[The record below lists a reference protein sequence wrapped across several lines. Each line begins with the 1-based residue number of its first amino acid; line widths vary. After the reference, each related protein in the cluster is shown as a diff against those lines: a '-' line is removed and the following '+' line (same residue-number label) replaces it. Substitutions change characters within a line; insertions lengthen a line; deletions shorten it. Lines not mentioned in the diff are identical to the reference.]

1 LSILVDEGTR
11 VIIQG
16 ITGREAVSFTR
27 DMLDY
32 GAEVVGGVT
41 PGRGGRDVLGVRVH
55 DSVRQ
60 ITQRERVDASVLAVP
75 APFVRDAAFEAIEA
89 GVPLLVI
96 VTERVPRRDVV
107 QVLELARLRGSRVIG
122 PNTMGIISPGRTKV
136 GSIGGPAEDTRKS
149 FAPGPVGV
157 MSRSGGMTTELS
169 NLLTQSGLG
178 QSTAISMGGDPI
190 VGSTFAELLPLWRDD
205 AETKALV
212 LFCEPGGP
220 LEAALADQARLPA
233 RRTGG
238 PDGRVRREAP
248 PGRRAGGPLPI
259 VAFIAGHFTAE
270 MPGVRFGHAGS
281 IVEGKADTAGEKA
294 RVMRE
299 AGIVVADDFSQIP
312 ALVKRALGEH

>member
-1 LSILVDEGTR
+1 VAILVDKSTS
-11 VIIQG
+11 VIVQG

-27 DMLDY
+27 DMMDY
-32 GAEVVGGVT
+32 GAKVVGGVT
-41 PGRGGRDVLGVRVH
+41 PGRGGRDVLGVPVH

-60 ITQRERVDASVLAVP
+60 ITEKERVDASVLAVP

-122 PNTMGIISPGRTKV
+122 PNTMGVISPGKTKV

-149 FAPGPVGV
+149 FVPGPVGV

-169 NLLTQSGLG
+169 NLLTQNGLG
-178 QSTAISMGGDPI
+178 QSTAISMGGDPMI
-190 VGSTFAELLPLWRDD
+190 GSTFAELLPLWEEDP
-205 AETKALV
+205 ETKALV

-220 LEAALADQARLPA
+220 LEAALAE
-233 RRTGG
+233 
-238 PDGRVRREAP
+238 RVQKE
-248 PGRRAGGPLPI
+248 GNSLPI
-259 VAFIAGHFTAE
+259 IAFIAGHFTAD

-281 IVEGKADTAGEKA
+281 IVEGKADTAAEKA
-294 RVMRE
+294 RIMRQ
-299 AGIVVADDFSQIP
+299 AGIIVADDFSEVP
-312 ALVKRALGEH
+312 ALVKRAIGEP

>member
-1 LSILVDEGTR
+1 MAILVEQSTS
-11 VIIQG
+11 VIVQG

-32 GAEVVGGVT
+32 GAKVVGGVT
-41 PGRGGRDVLGVRVH
+41 PGRGGRDVLGVPVY

-60 ITQRERVDASVLAVP
+60 ITEKERVDASVLAVP

-122 PNTMGIISPGRTKV
+122 PNTMGVISPGKTKV
-136 GSIGGPAEDTRKS
+136 GSIGGPAEDTRKA
-149 FAPGPVGV
+149 FVPGPVGV
-157 MSRSGGMTTELS
+157 MSRSGGMTTELA
-169 NLLTQSGLG
+169 NLLTQNGLG

-190 VGSTFAELLPLWRDD
+190 VGSTFAELLPMWEEDP
-205 AETKALV
+205 ETKALV

-220 LEAALADQARLPA
+220 LEAALAEKVRCESPPA
-233 RRTGG
+233 G
-238 PDGRVRREAP
+238 
-248 PGRRAGGPLPI
+248 RAGNSLPI
-259 VAFIAGHFTAE
+259 VAFIAGHFTAD

-281 IVEGKADTAGEKA
+281 IVEGKADTAAEKA
-294 RVMRE
+294 RIMRE
-299 AGIVVADDFSQIP
+299 AGIIVADDFSEIP
-312 ALVKRALGEH
+312 ALVKRALGEG

>member
-1 LSILVDEGTR
+1 VDQGTR
-11 VIIQG
+11 VIVQG

-32 GAEVVGGVT
+32 GAKVVGGVT
-41 PGRGGRDVLGVRVH
+41 PGRGGRDVLGVPVY

-60 ITQRERVDASVLAVP
+60 ITEKEHVDASVLAVP
-75 APFVRDAAFEAIEA
+75 APFARDAAFEAIEA

-122 PNTMGIISPGRTKV
+122 PNTMGIISPGKTKV

-149 FAPGPVGV
+149 FLPGPVGV

-190 VGSTFAELLPLWRDD
+190 VGSTFAELLPLWEEDP
-205 AETKALV
+205 ETRALV

-220 LEAALADQARLPA
+220 LEAALAEE
-233 RRTGG
+233 
-238 PDGRVRREAP
+238 VRRE
-248 PGRRAGGPLPI
+248 GNPLPI
-259 VAFIAGHFTAE
+259 IAFIAGHFTAE

-281 IVEGKADTAGEKA
+281 IVEGKADTAEEKA
-294 RVMRE
+294 RIMRD
-299 AGIVVADDFSQIP
+299 AGIVVADDFSEIP
-312 ALVKRALGEH
+312 ALVERALRGRS

>member
-1 LSILVDEGTR
+1 MPILVDQDTR
-11 VIIQG
+11 VIVQG

-32 GAEVVGGVT
+32 GARVVGGVT
-41 PGRGGRDVLGVRVH
+41 PGRGGRDVLGVPVY

-60 ITQRERVDASVLAVP
+60 ITEKEHVDASVLAVP

-122 PNTMGIISPGRTKV
+122 PNTMGIISPGKTKV

-149 FAPGPVGV
+149 FLPGPVGV

-190 VGSTFAELLPLWRDD
+190 VGSTFAELLPLWEEDP
-205 AETKALV
+205 ETRALV

-220 LEAALADQARLPA
+220 LEAALAEQ
-233 RRTGG
+233 
-238 PDGRVRREAP
+238 V
-248 PGRRAGGPLPI
+248 RRAGDSLPI
-259 VAFIAGHFTAE
+259 IAFIAGHFTAE

-281 IVEGKADTAGEKA
+281 IVEGKADTVEEKA
-294 RVMRE
+294 RIMRE

-312 ALVKRALGEH
+312 ALVERALRGRS

>member
-1 LSILVDEGTR
+1 MSILVDRDTH
-11 VIIQG
+11 VIVQG

-32 GAEVVGGVT
+32 GGRVVGGVT
-41 PGRGGRDVLGVRVH
+41 PGRGGRDVLGVPVY

-60 ITQRERVDASVLAVP
+60 ITERERVDASVLAVP
-75 APFVRDAAFEAIEA
+75 APFARDAAFEAIEA

-122 PNTMGIISPGRTKV
+122 PNTMGIISPGKVKV
-136 GSIGGPAEDTRKS
+136 GSIGGPAEDTRKA
-149 FAPGPVGV
+149 FVAGPVGI
-157 MSRSGGMTTELS
+157 MSRSGGMTTELA
-169 NLLTQSGLG
+169 NLLTQNGLG

-190 VGSTFAELLPLWRDD
+190 VGSTFAELLPLWDED
-205 AETKALV
+205 PETKALV

-220 LEAALADQARLPA
+220 LEAALAGHVQKA
-233 RRTGG
+233 G
-238 PDGRVRREAP
+238 PP
-248 PGRRAGGPLPI
+248 AGGAGDSLPI
-259 VAFIAGHFTAE
+259 VAFIAGHFVTD

-281 IVEGKADTAGEKA
+281 IVEGKADTAAEKA
-294 RVMRE
+294 RIMRE

-312 ALVKRALGEH
+312 ALVERALRGGS

>member
-1 LSILVDEGTR
+1 MPILVDQDTR
-11 VIIQG
+11 VIVQG

-32 GAEVVGGVT
+32 GARVVGGVT
-41 PGRGGRDVLGVRVH
+41 PGRGGRDVLGVPVY

-60 ITQRERVDASVLAVP
+60 ITEKEHVDASVLAVP

-107 QVLELARLRGSRVIG
+107 QVLELARLRGSRVLG
-122 PNTMGIISPGRTKV
+122 PNTMGIISPGKTKV

-149 FAPGPVGV
+149 FLPGPVGV

-190 VGSTFAELLPLWRDD
+190 VGSTFAELLPLWEEDPD
-205 AETKALV
+205 TKALV

-220 LEAALADQARLPA
+220 REAALADQARLPA
-233 RRTGG
+233 GRTGG
-238 PDGRVRREAP
+238 PDGQV
-248 PGRRAGGPLPI
+248 RRAGDSLPI
-259 VAFIAGHFTAE
+259 IAFIAGHFTAE

-281 IVEGKADTAGEKA
+281 IVEGKADTVEEKA
-294 RVMRE
+294 RIMRE

-312 ALVKRALGEH
+312 ALVERALRGRS

>member
-1 LSILVDEGTR
+1 VSILVDESTS
-11 VIIQG
+11 VIVQG

-32 GAEVVGGVT
+32 GGRVVGGVT
-41 PGRGGRDVLGVRVH
+41 PGRGGRDVLGVPVY

-60 ITQRERVDASVLAVP
+60 ITEKERVDASVLAVP

-107 QVLELARLRGSRVIG
+107 QVLELARLRGGRVIG
-122 PNTMGIISPGRTKV
+122 PNTMGIISPGKTKV

-149 FAPGPVGV
+149 FVPGPVGV
-157 MSRSGGMTTELS
+157 VSRSGGMTTELA
-169 NLLTQSGLG
+169 NLLTQNGLG

-190 VGSTFAELLPLWRDD
+190 VGSTFAELLPLWREDPD
-205 AETKALV
+205 TKVLV

-220 LEAALADQARLPA
+220 LEAALAEQ
-233 RRTGG
+233 
-238 PDGRVRREAP
+238 VRQSSNS
-248 PGRRAGGPLPI
+248 LPI
-259 VAFIAGHFTAE
+259 IAFIAGHFVSD
-270 MPGVRFGHAGS
+270 MPGVRFGHAAS
-281 IVEGKADTAGEKA
+281 IVEGKADTAAEKA
-294 RVMRE
+294 RIMRE

-312 ALVKRALGEH
+312 ALVKRALGEA

>member
-1 LSILVDEGTR
+1 LSILVDQDTR
-11 VIIQG
+11 VIVQG

-32 GAEVVGGVT
+32 GARVVGGVT
-41 PGRGGRDVLGVRVH
+41 PGRGGRDVLGVPVY

-60 ITQRERVDASVLAVP
+60 ITEKERVDASVLAVP

-122 PNTMGIISPGRTKV
+122 PNTMGIISPGKTKV
-136 GSIGGPAEDTRKS
+136 GSIGGPAGDTRKS
-149 FAPGPVGV
+149 FLPGPVGV

-178 QSTAISMGGDPI
+178 QSTAVSMGGDPI
-190 VGSTFAELLPLWRDD
+190 VGSTFAELLPLWEED
-205 AETKALV
+205 AETRALV

-220 LEAALADQARLPA
+220 LEAALA
-233 RRTGG
+233 G
-238 PDGRVRREAP
+238 
-248 PGRRAGGPLPI
+248 RAGDSLPI
-259 VAFIAGHFTAE
+259 IAFIAGHFTAE

-281 IVEGKADTAGEKA
+281 IVEGKADTAEEKA
-294 RVMRE
+294 RIMRE
-299 AGIVVADDFSQIP
+299 AGIVVADDFSRIP
-312 ALVKRALGEH
+312 ALVKRALGEY

>member
-1 LSILVDEGTR
+1 LSILVDQGTR
-11 VIIQG
+11 VIVQG

-32 GAEVVGGVT
+32 GARVVGGVT
-41 PGRGGRDVLGVRVH
+41 PGRGGRDVLGVPVY

-60 ITQRERVDASVLAVP
+60 ITERESVDASVLAVP
-75 APFVRDAAFEAIEA
+75 APFVRDAAFEAIEG

-122 PNTMGIISPGRTKV
+122 PNTMGIISPGKTKV

-149 FAPGPVGV
+149 FLPGPVGV

-190 VGSTFAELLPLWRDD
+190 VGSTFAELLPLWEEDP
-205 AETKALV
+205 ETRALV

-220 LEAALADQARLPA
+220 LEAALAEQ
-233 RRTGG
+233 
-238 PDGRVRREAP
+238 V
-248 PGRRAGGPLPI
+248 RRAGDSLPI
-259 VAFIAGHFTAE
+259 IAFIAGHFTAE

-281 IVEGKADTAGEKA
+281 IVEGKADTVEEKA
-294 RVMRE
+294 RIMRE

-312 ALVKRALGEH
+312 ALVERALRGRS

>member
-1 LSILVDEGTR
+1 MDQGTR
-11 VIIQG
+11 VIVQG

-32 GAEVVGGVT
+32 GAKVVGGVT
-41 PGRGGRDVLGVRVH
+41 PGRGGRDVLGVPVY

-60 ITQRERVDASVLAVP
+60 ITEKEHVDASVLAVP
-75 APFVRDAAFEAIEA
+75 APFARDAAFEAIEA
-89 GVPLLVI
+89 DVPLLVI

-107 QVLELARLRGSRVIG
+107 QVLELARLRGSRVLG
-122 PNTMGIISPGRTKV
+122 PNTMGIISPGKTKV

-149 FAPGPVGV
+149 FLPGPVGV

-190 VGSTFAELLPLWRDD
+190 VGSTFAELLPLWEEDP
-205 AETKALV
+205 ETRALV

-220 LEAALADQARLPA
+220 LEAALAEE
-233 RRTGG
+233 
-238 PDGRVRREAP
+238 VRRE
-248 PGRRAGGPLPI
+248 GNPLPI
-259 VAFIAGHFTAE
+259 IAFIAGHFTAE

-281 IVEGKADTAGEKA
+281 IVEGKADTAEEKA
-294 RVMRE
+294 RIMRD
-299 AGIVVADDFSQIP
+299 AGIVVADDFSEIP
-312 ALVKRALGEH
+312 ALVERALRGRS

>member
-1 LSILVDEGTR
+1 LSILVDQDTR
-11 VIIQG
+11 VIVQG

-32 GAEVVGGVT
+32 GAKVVGGVT
-41 PGRGGRDVLGVRVH
+41 PGRGGRDVLGVPVY

-60 ITQRERVDASVLAVP
+60 ITEKERVDASVLAVP

-122 PNTMGIISPGRTKV
+122 PNTMGIISPGKTKV
-136 GSIGGPAEDTRKS
+136 GSIGGPAGDTRKS
-149 FAPGPVGV
+149 FLPGPVGV

-178 QSTAISMGGDPI
+178 QSTAVSMGGDPI
-190 VGSTFAELLPLWRDD
+190 VGSTFAELLPLWEEDI
-205 AETKALV
+205 ETRVLV

-220 LEAALADQARLPA
+220 LEAALA
-233 RRTGG
+233 
-238 PDGRVRREAP
+238 GRVQQE
-248 PGRRAGGPLPI
+248 GDSLPI
-259 VAFIAGHFTAE
+259 IAFIAGHFTAE

-281 IVEGKADTAGEKA
+281 IVEGKADTAEEKA
-294 RVMRE
+294 RIMRE
-299 AGIVVADDFSQIP
+299 AGIVVADDFSRIP
-312 ALVKRALGEH
+312 ALVKRALGEG

>member
-1 LSILVDEGTR
+1 LSILVDQDTR
-11 VIIQG
+11 IIVQG

-32 GAEVVGGVT
+32 GAKMVGGVT
-41 PGRGGRDVLGVRVH
+41 PGRGGRDVLGVPVY

-60 ITQRERVDASVLAVP
+60 ITEKERVDASVLAVP
-75 APFVRDAAFEAIEA
+75 APFVRDAAFEAIE
-89 GVPLLVI
+89 GGIPLLVI

-122 PNTMGIISPGRTKV
+122 PNTMGIISPGKTKV

-149 FAPGPVGV
+149 FLSGPVGV

-190 VGSTFAELLPLWRDD
+190 VGSTFAELLPLWEEDPD
-205 AETKALV
+205 TKALV

-220 LEAALADQARLPA
+220 LEAALADQVRLPA
-233 RRTGG
+233 GRTGG
-238 PDGRVRREAP
+238 PDGHA
-248 PGRRAGGPLPI
+248 RRAGDSLPI
-259 VAFIAGHFTAE
+259 IAFIAGHFTAE

-281 IVEGKADTAGEKA
+281 IVEGKADTVEEKA
-294 RVMRE
+294 RIMRE

-312 ALVKRALGEH
+312 ALVERALRSRS

>member
-1 LSILVDEGTR
+1 VTELSILVEQDTR
-11 VIIQG
+11 VIAQG

-32 GAEVVGGVT
+32 GARVVGGVT
-41 PGRGGRDVLGVRVH
+41 PGRGGRDVLGVPVY

-60 ITQRERVDASVLAVP
+60 ITEKERVDASVLAVP

-122 PNTMGIISPGRTKV
+122 PNTMGIISPGKTKV
-136 GSIGGPAEDTRKS
+136 GSIGGPAGDTRKS
-149 FAPGPVGV
+149 FVPGPVGV

-190 VGSTFAELLPLWRDD
+190 VGSTFAEMLPMWQEDP
-205 AETKALV
+205 ETRALV

-220 LEAALADQARLPA
+220 LEAALADQ
-233 RRTGG
+233 
-238 PDGRVRREAP
+238 V
-248 PGRRAGGPLPI
+248 RRAGNPLPI
-259 VAFIAGHFTAE
+259 VAFIACHFAAE

-281 IVEGKADTAGEKA
+281 IVEGKADTAAEKA
-294 RVMRE
+294 HIMRE

-312 ALVKRALGEH
+312 ALVEQALRSRS

>member
-1 LSILVDEGTR
+1 MSILVDQDTR
-11 VIIQG
+11 VIVQG

-32 GAEVVGGVT
+32 GAKVVGGVT
-41 PGRGGRDVLGVRVH
+41 PGRGGRDVLGVPVY

-60 ITQRERVDASVLAVP
+60 ITEKERVDASVLAVP

-122 PNTMGIISPGRTKV
+122 PNTMGIISPGKTKV

-149 FAPGPVGV
+149 FLPGPVGV

-169 NLLTQSGLG
+169 NLLTQNGLG

-190 VGSTFAELLPLWRDD
+190 IGSTFAELLPLWQEDVK
-205 AETKALV
+205 TKALV

-220 LEAALADQARLPA
+220 LEAALAEQVKRD
-233 RRTGG
+233 G
-238 PDGRVRREAP
+238 PSAS
-248 PGRRAGGPLPI
+248 RAGNPLPI
-259 VAFIAGHFTAE
+259 FAFIAGHFTAE

-281 IVEGKADTAGEKA
+281 IVEGKADTAEEKA
-294 RVMRE
+294 RIMRE

-312 ALVKRALGEH
+312 ALVRRAMGEH

>member
-1 LSILVDEGTR
+1 LSILVDQGTR
-11 VIIQG
+11 VIVQG

-32 GAEVVGGVT
+32 GARVVGGVT
-41 PGRGGRDVLGVRVH
+41 PGRGGRDVLGVPVY

-60 ITQRERVDASVLAVP
+60 ITEMERVDASVLAVP

-122 PNTMGIISPGRTKV
+122 PNTMGIISPGKTKV

-149 FAPGPVGV
+149 FLPGPVGV

-178 QSTAISMGGDPI
+178 QSTAISMGGDPM
-190 VGSTFAELLPLWRDD
+190 VGSTFAELLPLWGEDPD
-205 AETKALV
+205 TKALV

-220 LEAALADQARLPA
+220 LEAALADQ
-233 RRTGG
+233 
-238 PDGRVRREAP
+238 V
-248 PGRRAGGPLPI
+248 RRAGDSLPI
-259 VAFIAGHFTAE
+259 IAFIAGHFTAE

-281 IVEGKADTAGEKA
+281 IVEGKADTAEEKA
-294 RVMRE
+294 RIMRE

-312 ALVKRALGEH
+312 ALVERALRSRS

>member
-1 LSILVDEGTR
+1 LSILVDQDTR
-11 VIIQG
+11 VIVQG

-32 GAEVVGGVT
+32 GAKVVGGVT
-41 PGRGGRDVLGVRVH
+41 PGRGGRDVLGVPVY
-55 DSVRQ
+55 DSVHQ
-60 ITQRERVDASVLAVP
+60 ITAKERVDASVLAVP

-89 GVPLLVI
+89 GVSLLVI

-122 PNTMGIISPGRTKV
+122 PNTMGIISPGKTKV

-149 FAPGPVGV
+149 FLPGPIGV

-169 NLLTQSGLG
+169 NLLTQNGLG

-190 VGSTFAELLPLWRDD
+190 VGGTFAELLPLWEED

-220 LEAALADQARLPA
+220 LEAALAEEVQ
-233 RRTGG
+233 
-238 PDGRVRREAP
+238 
-248 PGRRAGGPLPI
+248 RAGNPLPI

-281 IVEGKADTAGEKA
+281 IVEGKADTAEEKA
-294 RVMRE
+294 RIMRE

-312 ALVKRALGEH
+312 ALVKRAIGEH

>member
-1 LSILVDEGTR
+1 MSILVDKDTS

-32 GAEVVGGVT
+32 GAKVVGGVT
-41 PGRGGRDVLGVRVH
+41 PGRGGRDVLGVPVY

-60 ITQRERVDASVLAVP
+60 ITEKERVDASVLAVP
-75 APFVRDAAFEAIEA
+75 PPFVRDAAFEAIEA

-122 PNTMGIISPGRTKV
+122 PNTMGLISPGKTKV
-136 GSIGGPAEDTRKS
+136 GSIGGPAEDARKS
-149 FAPGPVGV
+149 FVPGPVGI

-169 NLLTQSGLG
+169 NLLTQNGLG
-178 QSTAISMGGDPI
+178 QSTAMSMGGDPI
-190 VGSTFAELLPLWRDD
+190 IGGTFAELLPVWEKDPD
-205 AETKALV
+205 TKALV
-212 LFCEPGGP
+212 VFCEPGGP
-220 LEAALADQARLPA
+220 LEAALAE
-233 RRTGG
+233 
-238 PDGRVRREAP
+238 RVQRE
-248 PGRRAGGPLPI
+248 GNSLPI
-259 VAFIAGHFTAE
+259 VAFIAGHFTAD

-281 IVEGKADTAGEKA
+281 IVEGKADTAAEKA
-294 RVMRE
+294 RIMRE

-312 ALVKRALGEH
+312 ALVKGALGG